1 MHDTPARLMA
11 ETIARA
17 KAQARQHE
25 TIAALLR
32 ASLDELRRSESLLE
46 QQLGELRQYLGHE
59 GLGPETRIN

>member
-32 ASLDELRRSESLLE
+32 ASLDE
-46 QQLGELRQYLGHE
+46 
-59 GLGPETRIN
+59 